1 MRNGLSS
8 CIQILA
14 YLPAL
19 RLTPVLHQGSVA
31 APAKDDRH
39 GKEPAIPRPMI
50 AVTDRNFIA
59 QDNVGGALLLLGNL
73 MTPIHFQT
81 AAEINS
87 REPLQS
93 GCPPSGARAP
103 AQAVEQYQR
112 EVLPRISGL
121 LAATYANLGA

>member
-73 MTPIHFQT
+73 MTPI
-81 AAEINS
+81 
-87 REPLQS
+87 
-93 GCPPSGARAP
+93 
-103 AQAVEQYQR
+103 
-112 EVLPRISGL
+112 RISRL
-121 LAATYANLGA
+121 RPRSTPVSRSNLGAHLQAHGHRPRRSSNTNAKSYLGSPACWLQPTPI